1 MRRLKTAKIGSEPL
15 HHHEQEQMYRKTE
28 QPKLT
33 PENFQLS
40 SLGQLSPNNRW
51 VIMAELVP
59 WDKFEEEYAR
69 LFDPEKGAPA
79 KSFRLA
85 LGTLIIKEKLGTSDR
100 ETIEQIKE
108 NPYLQYFIGLT
119 SYQELPPIDASM
131 LVHFRKRISVDL
143 VNKINEEMV
152 KIGTTRKDEKIK
164 KKDLN
169 QEIKSKSP
177 NQGKLILDATCAPA
191 DIRYPTDL
199 GLLNQ
204 ARIETERIIDSLY
217 KPLIRKLLKKPR
229 TYRNIARKEYLKVA
243 KKRKVSY
250 QERREAIRKQL
261 NYLKKNLEHIEELIK
276 AGSNAQNLSNRQLNL
291 LETINKVYEQ
301 QLQMWSNKTQSI
313 PQRIVSLT
321 QPHIRPIV
329 RGKAGKPT
337 EFGAKLSVS
346 CVDNYI
352 FLDRI
357 SWENFNES
365 CDLKAQIE
373 KYRKTFGYYPESV
386 HVDRI
391 YRTRKNR
398 AWCKE
403 RGIRM
408 SGPKLGR
415 PSKNIS
421 DFDKKQAQDDEGFR
435 NAIEGKF
442 GQAKRRFSLNLVM
455 TKLPE
460 TSETSIA
467 ITFLVVNL
475 VTLLRQFLSALFVLF
490 LDNRTD
496 TLKSRR
502 RINFDYNFKVLKQ
515 VKLIDCLQNYWSKAA

>member
-1 MRRLKTAKIGSEPL
+1 MKRLKPAKLGNEPL
-15 HHHEQEQMYRKTE
+15 HHNQLEQMYRKSE
-28 QPKLT
+28 QPELT
-33 PENFQLS
+33 PDNFQLS
-40 SLGQLSPNNRW
+40 SLEKLSPNNRW

-59 WDKFEEEYAR
+59 WDEFEAEYAK

-119 SYQELPPIDASM
+119 SYQELHPIDASM

-143 VNKINEEMV
+143 VNEINKEMV
-152 KIGTTRKDEKIK
+152 KITTIRKDEEIK

-169 QEIKSKSP
+169 QEIKQKSP

-204 ARIETERIIDSLY
+204 ARIETERIIDNLY
-217 KPLIRKLLKKPR
+217 KPLILKLLKKPR

-250 QERREAIRKQL
+250 QERRKAIRKQL
-261 NYLKKNLEHIEELIK
+261 NYLKKNLEHIEGLIK
-276 AGSNAQNLSNRQLNL
+276 SGSDLKKLSKRQQNL
-291 LETINKVYEQ
+291 LETIKKVYAQ
-301 QLQMWSNKTQSI
+301 QLEMWSNQKRSVS
-313 PQRIVSLT
+313 QRIVSLT

-346 CVDNYI
+346 CVDNYV

-357 SWENFNES
+357 SWSNFNES
-365 CDLKAQIE
+365 CDLKDQIE

-391 YRTRKNR
+391 YRTRENR

-403 RGIRM
+403 RGIRI

-415 PSKNIS
+415 PPKNIS
-421 DFDKKQAQDDEGFR
+421 DLDKKQAQDDERFR

-442 GQAKRRFSLNLVM
+442 GQAKRRFSLDLVM

-475 VTLLRQFLSALFVLF
+475 VRLLRQFLSALFVLF
-490 LDNRTD
+490 LNTRTSA
-496 TLKSRR
+496 LKSWDS
-502 RINFDYNFKVLKQ
+502 INFDYVCQAFKQ
-515 VKLIDCLQNYWSKAA
+515 VEVIDFTQNYWSKAA